1 LLIQLGKILIDALVK
16 RLVLEAL
23 VLSELSEQYRCE
35 ILQQLVF
42 ELRIQLS
49 DVLRLVLLDGLDLLG
64 HLKHARDRGV

>member
-1 LLIQLGKILIDALVK
+1 MLIQLGKVLIDALVK

-49 DVLRLVLLDGLDLLG
+49 DMLRLVLLDGLDLLG
-64 HLKHARDRGV
+64 HLKHARD

>member
-1 LLIQLGKILIDALVK
+1 MLIQLREVLIDALVK

-42 ELRIQLS
+42 ELCIQLS

-64 HLKHARDRGV
+64 HLKHARD

>member
-1 LLIQLGKILIDALVK
+1 LLIQLGKILINALVK

-49 DVLRLVLLDGLDLLG
+49 NVLRLVLLDGLDLLG
-64 HLKHARDRGV
+64 HLKHAGH

>member
-1 LLIQLGKILIDALVK
+1 LLIQLREVLIDALVK

-42 ELRIQLS
+42 ELCIQLS

-64 HLKHARDRGV
+64 HLKHARD

>member
-23 VLSELSEQYRCE
+23 ILSELSEQYRRK

-64 HLKHARDRGV
+64 HLKHARD

>member
-1 LLIQLGKILIDALVK
+1 LLIQLGKVLIDALVK

-49 DVLRLVLLDGLDLLG
+49 DMLRLVLLDGLDLLG
-64 HLKHARDRGV
+64 HLKHARD

>member
-1 LLIQLGKILIDALVK
+1 LLIQLGKVLIDALVK

-42 ELRIQLS
+42 ELRIKLS

-64 HLKHARDRGV
+64 HLKHARD

>member
-1 LLIQLGKILIDALVK
+1 LLVQLGKILIDALVK
-16 RLVLEAL
+16 RLILEAL

-49 DVLRLVLLDGLDLLG
+49 NVLRLVLLDGLDLLG
-64 HLKHARDRGV
+64 HLKHAGD